1 MSYDIVIPLK
11 RSEPNE
17 DLRFTLRALDRF
29 GGEIGNVWIVGY
41 CPKWL
46 KNVRYVPTEQN
57 ADKWTNTLANRLR
70 ICQEAD
76 LSDDFVL
83 FNDDFILT
91 RPVEDWL
98 VATNFHRGFLADYAL
113 ELQAS
118 GVTMSRWRRGFAFND
133 RVLKHLGVKRPLN
146 YEYHGPMMLNKH
158 QFPRI
163 YETKALEVFR
173 EPRELFFHRSIYG
186 NLYPRDDIAEAVVID
201 DDPKIRT
208 TDIKTED
215 YLTRFGFFSVADF
228 VTNNRA
234 RFPRLRAWLDS
245 HLGTPSRFENGKC

>member
-11 RSEPNE
+11 KSEMNE
-17 DLRFTLRALDRF
+17 DLRFTLRALEKYGGDF
-29 GGEIGNVWIVGY
+29 GQVWIVGH

-46 KNVRYVPTEQN
+46 TGVRYVHTEQT
-57 ADKWTNTLANRLR
+57 ADKWTNTLRNRLR
-70 ICQEAD
+70 ICQEHE

-98 VATNFHRGFLADYAL
+98 VATNFHRGYLADYAL

-118 GVTMSRWRRGFAFND
+118 GVSMTRWRRGFAFND
-133 RVLKHLGVKRPLN
+133 RVLKHLGVKHPLN
-146 YEYHGPMMLNKH
+146 YEYHGPMLFNKH
-158 QFPRI
+158 RFPKI
-163 YETKALEVFR
+163 YETRALEVFS
-173 EPRELFFHRSIYG
+173 EPNELFFHRSIYG
-186 NLYPRDDIAEAVVID
+186 NLYPRDDLAEAVVID
-201 DDPKIRT
+201 DDPKLRT